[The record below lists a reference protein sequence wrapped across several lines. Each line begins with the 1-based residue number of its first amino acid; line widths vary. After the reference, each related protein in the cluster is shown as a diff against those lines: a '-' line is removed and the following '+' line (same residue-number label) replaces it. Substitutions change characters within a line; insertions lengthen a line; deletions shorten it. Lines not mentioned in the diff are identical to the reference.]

1 MEQAVFSYIGKRA
14 WKFQDIT
21 LTQGTKSCKVSTL
34 NKTKKFDDLYTA
46 IGYLSNITKKHI
58 VFRTEEE
65 WYE

>member
-1 MEQAVFSYIGKRA
+1 MEQAIFSYIGKRA

-21 LTQGTKSCKVSTL
+21 LTQDTKGYMVLTL

-46 IGYLSNITKKHI
+46 IDYLADITKKHI

-65 WYE
+65 